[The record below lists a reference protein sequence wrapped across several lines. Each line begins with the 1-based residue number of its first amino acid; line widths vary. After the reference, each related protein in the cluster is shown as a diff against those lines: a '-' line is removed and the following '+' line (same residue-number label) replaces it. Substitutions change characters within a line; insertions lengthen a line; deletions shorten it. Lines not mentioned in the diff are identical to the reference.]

1 MEKLTK
7 NELQWLMEAARLT
20 AGYYEQRG
28 KRASNKIERN
38 LAALRSE
45 QLTGIADRLQ
55 NALGNS
61 DKRIAIS

>member
-7 NELQWLMEAARLT
+7 NELQWLREAATLT

-28 KRASNKIERN
+28 HRAETQVERS

-45 QLTGIADRLQ
+45 QLTGIAERLQ
-55 NALGNS
+55 RALDGG
-61 DKRIAIS
+61 DKRIEIK